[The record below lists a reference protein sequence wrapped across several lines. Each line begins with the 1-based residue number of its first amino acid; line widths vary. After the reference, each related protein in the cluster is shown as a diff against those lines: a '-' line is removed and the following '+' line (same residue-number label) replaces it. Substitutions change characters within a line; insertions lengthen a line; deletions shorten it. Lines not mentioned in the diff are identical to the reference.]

1 MYIQNFQNYQVGA
14 VHLLYGQPLR
24 LGMLLT
30 MWFRMLYILI
40 YRLIPDGL
48 RLIVEYESL
57 TVLIGEFLMI
67 DFMIGLLQRLILQR
81 RFSG

>member
-1 MYIQNFQNYQVGA
+1 
-14 VHLLYGQPLR
+14 
-24 LGMLLT
+24 MLLT